1 MGEPGGLLSMGSHR
15 VRHDLSDFAAA
26 AAESKGEVRVKGD
39 STVELL
45 FVETEKTREED
56 GFIVFL
62 SCSVLDNLLTDILL
76 SYDSNVL
83 AKFIK

>member
-1 MGEPGGLLSMGSHR
+1 MS
-15 VRHDLSDFAAA
+15 
-26 AAESKGEVRVKGD
+26 VKED

-45 FVETEKTREED
+45 FIETEKTREED

-62 SCSVLDNLLTDILL
+62 SCFVLDNLLIDILL
-76 SYDSNVL
+76 SYNSNVL